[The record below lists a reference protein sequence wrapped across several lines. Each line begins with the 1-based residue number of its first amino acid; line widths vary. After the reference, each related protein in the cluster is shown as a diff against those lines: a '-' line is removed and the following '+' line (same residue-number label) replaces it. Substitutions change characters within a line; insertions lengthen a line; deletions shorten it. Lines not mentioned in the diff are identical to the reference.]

1 MMEYVIN
8 VNDVPAGK
16 ITGREIRDVF
26 NEGNTGSNELSLR
39 ITDVLP
45 GQTTYP
51 GHIHTESDEIILI
64 LSGKGDIKIGDEV
77 FPIKTWD
84 AIFIPRGKEHL
95 IRNVGEGA
103 MRMVCTFSTS
113 DLARDLESVDTMDF

>member
-1 MMEYVIN
+1 MTNYVIN
-8 VNDVPAGK
+8 VNDVPAGE

-26 NEGNTGSNELSLR
+26 NQANTGSEDISLR

-64 LSGKGDIKIGDEV
+64 LSGEGDIKIGEAV
-77 FPIKTWD
+77 FPIKPWD
-84 AIFIPRGKEHL
+84 AIFIPRGKGHL
-95 IRNVGEGA
+95 IRNAGDDA